1 MHVIQCLCYKMKS
14 LHEYIYSKFNQLLL
28 PSRTTYNRYADDRGM
43 IRAAMMSRK
52 KKMARY
58 LTQEAI
64 RRGTMDNCSVVVIFF
79 R

>member
-1 MHVIQCLCYKMKS
+1 MTINCNTFENAVAL
-14 LHEYIYSKFNQLLL
+14 YIH
-28 PSRTTYNRYADDRGM
+28 TYNRYADDRGM